1 MIKKAA
7 MVVLISL
14 VCVLISGPGVMV
26 VQGATGWLSFD
37 LGDIPEISFEVH
49 ADMAGYHNLTVNYAA
64 VPGGRDILADVR
76 VNGHVVYHALQFHR
90 FFMDSSDAWRT
101 QTGNQNIP
109 SQVEVVRYTDFTL
122 GPDPARPLAI
132 WLEAG
137 NNEVVLVLNEGYITV
152 DGGMVAAPVHGLL
165 TYAQYSAQHSH
176 VSRAAGPMIAIQAQH
191 ALYKTSATLFP
202 VNERTD
208 SLLYPYHP
216 FHIKLNA
223 IGGFT
228 WRTPGQRLE
237 WEVEVPVSG
246 MYRIALRYAQ
256 REVRGFTSRILTI
269 NGQVPF
275 AEAADL
281 RFNFATGFNSRYL
294 ASNETGEYFWFYLPA
309 GTHLIGLEA
318 SLGVFDD
325 IVYEATRV
333 LNDLT
338 AFYQDVVMVTSTRPD
353 PHRDYQ
359 ITIAIPGFRDRLHA
373 IEADLTMI
381 LEKVDAAGDTFS
393 EANMS
398 VERMR
403 DRVARL
409 ADRPDRVGTYLI
421 EFQHALGAMANFITI
436 AYEQPLLLDVIGVGG
451 TEAELFRARP
461 NFFQRMWHMFRAFI
475 GSFIMDLSIS
485 MDVPEGVEQTSVE
498 VWVSTGFD
506 VFNVLGRVINEM
518 FVPEHPHISVDLR
531 LVDAGIIFPASL
543 TGQGPDVILQAN
555 ASMPTNFAF
564 REAALD
570 LTAFPDFD
578 EVASWFHPAAIET
591 LAFDQAVYALPD
603 TMHFNVMFYRTDVF
617 ETVGIE
623 HVPNTMNEFLATI
636 PTLQARNMDIFFTT
650 EGQPQPGVVGGMVGG
665 ITRGLNTV
673 HVGILHQ
680 MGGDVFAPLGAY
692 TNMANDIGLAAFRY
706 WTDLY
711 TKHNFVVET
720 NVLTRFRMGD
730 LPIVVA
736 DLSTLNVLNA
746 AAPDIRGNWAIAPV
760 PGMYRAD
767 GEFRRDNV
775 LSVSCNFIVQNMV
788 DQRGNKDEAWEF
800 LSWFSSA
807 DAQTRFAQE
816 IEAVLGHNWR
826 YMTANLEAFESLGW
840 SRHEQAVLTEML
852 DWAIAIPQVPG
863 GYIAGR
869 EIHNAF
875 INVVV
880 DNGNPVDRL
889 FIARDR
895 INQELTAK
903 RIEFGLE

>member
-1 MIKKAA
+1 MIKKTIFAA
-7 MVVLISL
+7 LISL
-14 VCVLISGPGVMV
+14 VSVLMA
-26 VQGATGWLSFD
+26 VQVFAQEASANFS
-37 LGDIPEISFEVH
+37 LGDVPEMDFSVH
-49 ADMAGYHNLTVNYAA
+49 VDTAGYYNLTINYAA

-76 VNGHVVYHALQFHR
+76 VNGEVVYHALSFHR
-90 FFMDSSDAWRT
+90 FFVDSNDTWRT
-101 QTGNQNIP
+101 QTGNQIIP
-109 SQVEVVRYTDFTL
+109 SQVEITRYTDFTL
-122 GPDPARPLAI
+122 GTDPARPLAI

-137 NNEVVLVLNEGYITV
+137 NNDVVFVMNEGYITV
-152 DGGMVAAPVHGLL
+152 QGDLVAEPARNLL
-165 TYAQYSAQHSH
+165 TYSEYSALHSGAP
-176 VSRAAGPMIAIQAQH
+176 RATSDMIVVQAQH
-191 ALYKTSATLFP
+191 ARYKTSATLFP

-208 SLLYPYHP
+208 PLLYPYHP
-216 FHIKLNA
+216 SHIKLNA

-246 MYRIALRYAQ
+246 MYRIALRYVQ

-269 NGQVPF
+269 NGEVPF
-275 AEAADL
+275 AEAADI
-281 RFNFATGFNSRYL
+281 RFNFSTGFNSRYL
-294 ASNETGEYFWFYLPA
+294 ASNDTGDYFWFYLPA
-309 GTHLIGLEA
+309 GTHLIGLET
-318 SLGVFDD
+318 SLGIFND

-333 LNDLT
+333 LGDLT

-359 ITIAIPGFRDRLHA
+359 ITIAIPNFRNRLFA
-373 IEADLTMI
+373 IEADLNMI
-381 LEKVDAAGDTFS
+381 LEKVFHAGDAFS
-393 EANMS
+393 EANLS

-403 DRVARL
+403 DRVSRL
-409 ADRPDRVGTYLI
+409 AERPDRVGNYLI
-421 EFQHALGAMANFITI
+421 EFQHALGAMANFITM
-436 AYEQPLLLDVIGVGG
+436 AYEQPLLIDVIGVGG

-461 NFFQRMWHMFRAFI
+461 NFFQRMWHMIRAFI
-475 GSFIMDLSIS
+475 GSFGMDLSIS
-485 MDVPEGVEQTSVE
+485 MEAPENVEQTSVE

-555 ASMPTNFAF
+555 ASMPINFAF

-570 LTAFPDFD
+570 LTEFHNFD

-591 LAFDQAVYALPD
+591 LSFDDAVYALPD
-603 TMHFNVMFYRTDVF
+603 TMHFNVMYYRTDVF
-617 ETVGIE
+617 ETLGIDR
-623 HVPNTMNEFLATI
+623 VPNTMDEFLGTI
-636 PTLQARNMDIFFTT
+636 PILQARNMDIFFTT

-665 ITRGLNTV
+665 VTRGLNTV

-680 MGGDVFAPLGAY
+680 MGGHVFAPLGAY
-692 TNMANDIGLAAFRY
+692 TNMADEIGLAAFRY

-736 DLSTLNVLNA
+736 DLSTLNFFNA
-746 AAPDIRGNWAIAPV
+746 AAPDIRGKWSIAPV
-760 PGMYRAD
+760 PGMYRED

-788 DQRGNKDEAWEF
+788 QQRGNQDEAWEF
-800 LSWFSSA
+800 LTWFSSA
-807 DAQTRFAQE
+807 GAQTRFAQE

-826 YMTANLEAFESLGW
+826 YMTANLEAFERLGW
-840 SRHEQAVLTEML
+840 GRHEWQVLQEML

-889 FIARDR
+889 FLARDR